1 MDMTPKAGLMSEK
14 TDKKSKHAMT
24 IGVSVSRGARAT
36 LTPSRMPCF
45 RVWEMTSVS
54 MGPGDNP
61 ALSPRTIPVINRD
74 FVF

>member
-1 MDMTPKAGLMSEK
+1 MDIIPKAGLMSEK
-14 TDKKSKHAMT
+14 TDKNSRHAMT

-45 RVWEMTSVS
+45 KVWEITRVS

-61 ALSPRTIPVINRD
+61 ALSPKSTPVINRD
-74 FVF
+74 FTF